1 MKLIAFLYSGDGRMA
16 SGDGNSEMS
25 DSNIT
30 TITVPAD
37 GDDLVAMMAEGLRSQ
52 LASQGIYVKPFN
64 STE

>member
-1 MKLIAFLYSGDGRMA
+1 MKLIAFLY

-52 LASQGIYVKPFN
+52 LAS
-64 STE
+64 